1 MSEEQKDNSEAT
13 WDWFINNLAH
23 AINLLRLY
31 LPHMDVQQRT
41 HNWEGSAGKRC
52 TDDVHPYRLRGMVC
66 REEVAELAQE
76 RCHQLIAAP
85 TGLGLFIPRPLE
97 ESRRASSRLCG

>member
-1 MSEEQKDNSEAT
+1 MKKEKAILSEEQKDKSEAT

-52 TDDVHPYRLRGMVC
+52 TDDVHPYGLRGTMC
-66 REEVAELAQE
+66 REEAAQLAQE
-76 RCHQLIAAP
+76 RGQQH
-85 TGLGLFIPRPLE
+85 RPGWVCLY
-97 ESRRASSRLCG
+97 RVPWRKAF